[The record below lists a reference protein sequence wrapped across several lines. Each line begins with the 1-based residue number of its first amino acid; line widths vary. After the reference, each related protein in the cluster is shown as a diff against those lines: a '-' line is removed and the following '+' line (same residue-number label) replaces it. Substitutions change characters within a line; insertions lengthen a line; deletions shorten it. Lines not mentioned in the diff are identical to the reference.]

1 MRYLLNKRTVI
12 AIIAF
17 FIATSVVL
25 LAQSDTLVA
34 PDGSTVVIHRDGYGV
49 PHIIGETETGIFFG
63 QGFAVAEDRLWQME
77 ITRRAAEGKLAEWFG
92 FFMMDSDKD
101 ARRMYYTQQERV
113 QQFANLSS
121 ELQTALTAYTA
132 GINTYLDSIAANPL
146 RYKPYEFTI
155 AGREMES
162 WTVYKSVAIF
172 QFISRGFGQ
181 RGGEELTRL
190 LELQNNGWNWFDA
203 NRPINDPNAP
213 TTIPGNGV
221 ALLSEWHYSGMSVRP
236 ELVKAFEEE
245 NARIKATRESLGIP
259 TGFGSFAVQIAPV
272 KSSSNNVMLLGCPQ
286 MGDPVQNEPNVT
298 HEVELHCPTLHVGGM
313 QVAGLPLITIG
324 HNENTAMTMTSGN
337 TDNSD
342 VYIDST
348 FDDSYSS
355 YYYKGQ
361 WLIFDKYIDTIDVLG
376 ANPVVFTHYR
386 TIHGPV
392 FLDDLFNHQVYSMK
406 MTFWDEEMN
415 MVQSLYEMI
424 KANNLAEF
432 EIALI
437 TNPMSFNMFYI
448 GKDQNIKFWHVGKY
462 QNREDGVDPRLPHKG
477 DGSEEW
483 GGFIPFE
490 NLPMASNPTQ
500 GYFVNWNNKP
510 VSWWNNGDN
519 CPWRGNTPLTQRVNM
534 IDNYVSPISSFTYDN
549 LKSVPF
555 EILDHGSYQQ
565 AIEMSTIEIIDENI
579 VPPGQSG
586 FIDINNVPS
595 PHFSDQWP
603 LHLNWQFK
611 DQLFCIYPI
620 PVELTSFAA
629 TVNNKG
635 SVVLNWSTATELN
648 NQMFEIE
655 RRSKNVQYA
664 TIGFVNGFGTT
675 TEPQE
680 YSYIDNTVGT
690 GTYIYRL
697 KQVDFGGQYEYSEEI
712 EVEVIGPLT
721 FALEQNYPNPF
732 NPTTTIK
739 YQIPELSFVT
749 LKIYD
754 VLGREVTTLVNEEK
768 LIGNYEVNFN
778 AASLQSGVYFYRLQ
792 ANNFTQI
799 RKMILLK

>member
-1 MRYLLNKRTVI
+1 MENVMRYLLNKRTVI

-25 LAQSDTLVA
+25 LAQSNTLVA
-34 PDGSTVVIHRDGYGV
+34 PDGSTVIIHRDNYGV

-162 WTVYKSVAIF
+162 WTVYKSVALF
-172 QFISRGFGQ
+172 QFMSRGFGQ
-181 RGGEELTRL
+181 RGGQELTRL

-286 MGDPVQNEPNVT
+286 MGDPVQNEPNVI

-355 YYYKGQ
+355 YYYEGQ

-376 ANPVVFTHYR
+376 ENPVVFTHYR

-500 GYFVNWNNKP
+500 SYFVNWNNKP

-519 CPWRGNTPLTQRVNM
+519 CPWYGNTQRVNM

-603 LHLNWQFK
+603 LHVNWQFK
-611 DQLFCIYPI
+611 DQLFAF
-620 PVELTSFAA
+620 PVGIQPDNEI
-629 TVNNKG
+629 VPER
-635 SVVLNWSTATELN
+635 TALH
-648 NQMFEIE
+648 
-655 RRSKNVQYA
+655 
-664 TIGFVNGFGTT
+664 
-675 TEPQE
+675 
-680 YSYIDNTVGT
+680 
-690 GTYIYRL
+690 
-697 KQVDFGGQYEYSEEI
+697 
-712 EVEVIGPLT
+712 
-721 FALEQNYPNPF
+721 QNYPNPF
-732 NPTTTIK
+732 NPTSKIK
-739 YQIPELSFVT
+739 YSVPVAEFVT
-749 LKIYD
+749 LIVYD
-754 VLGREVTTLVNEEK
+754 VLGSEVATLVNEEK
-768 LIGNYEVNFN
+768 PAGSYDVEFDATVL
-778 AASLQSGVYFYRLQ
+778 SSGIYFYRLRAGDFIQ
-792 ANNFTQI
+792 AK
-799 RKMILLK
+799 KMVLMK